1 MSKRDEVKIRQRT
14 NLYDLLDDGIEN
26 NSDLEALRK
35 AREDAAAEPEP
46 PAAHA
51 GTDDAPHP
59 ATASPSTPAGDRK
72 AASATGRRHWAG
84 ALTGALSCAGG
95 LWLLVAPA
103 TGLVFHDRIRYARPF
118 VEQVSPLMSQVYGG
132 VLLVAGIALLYFS
145 LRQTRE

>member
-35 AREDAAAEPEP
+35 AREEAAAAPEP
-46 PAAHA
+46 SIDRE
-51 GTDDAPHP
+51 GMDDAPRP
-59 ATASPSTPAGDRK
+59 E
-72 AASATGRRHWAG
+72 AASLSTSFGARESASAPGRRHWAG

-118 VEQVSPLMSQVYGG
+118 IEQVSPLMSQVYGG
-132 VLLVAGIALLYFS
+132 ALLVAGIAQLYFS

>member
-35 AREDAAAEPEP
+35 AREDAAAEPESP
-46 PAAHA
+46 VDRA
-51 GTDDAPHP
+51 GLDDASPF
-59 ATASPSTPAGDRK
+59 TASPSTTANVRK
-72 AASATGRRHWAG
+72 SASTAGRRHWAG
-84 ALTGALSCAGG
+84 AVTGALSCAGG